1 MKKIFVATGNPNKVL
16 EFKEITDDLGLEIQY
31 VCPKDFNDNSEP
43 IEDGLTYKDNSY
55 IKAKYWYDKYHLPTI
70 ADDSGIEIDFY
81 DGKPGIHSARWMKEL
96 SYKERNKK
104 ITEEM
109 KDSNNRKASFH
120 CAITY
125 IENDK
130 VSQYE
135 GVVYGNIAKNIKGD
149 KGFGYDPIFITEGQ
163 SLTNGEL
170 GDDFKKK
177 YSHRALA
184 LKKWAKDYEE
194 K

>member
-1 MKKIFVATGNPNKVL
+1 MKKILVATGNPNKVI
-16 EFKEITDDLGLEIQY
+16 EFKEITDDLGLDIEY
-31 VCPKDFNDNSEP
+31 VCPKDFNDDSEP
-43 IEDGLTYKDNSY
+43 NENGNTYKENSY
-55 IKAKYWYDKYHLPTI
+55 IKAKYYYDKYHLPTI

-96 SYKERNKK
+96 SYKDRNTK

-109 KDSNNRKASFH
+109 KNSSNRGASFH

-125 IENDK
+125 IENDIVK
-130 VSQYE
+130 QYE
-135 GVVYGNIAKNIKGD
+135 GIVKGSIADSIKGD
-149 KGFGYDPIFITEGQ
+149 KGFGYDPIFITDGQ
-163 SLTNGEL
+163 TLSNGEL

-184 LKKWAKDYEE
+184 LRKWAKDYEE